1 MKRKLLSTFLVT
13 IVLLFSLL
21 LSSCGNDSPST
32 FYALLDVSQK
42 KISYSIDE
50 KYLIALKYGHTSPA
64 GDDYIDAFVGYISCF
79 GYEEDPETPA
89 TETEI
94 LYEIPSF
101 YSEDN
106 YVERK
111 SFRIGPFAYRTFK
124 YNQEVTLEIP
134 KSHIVADKGF
144 VRIALSVRLVDDTKN
159 VFPDK
164 YGYTLRVYYEKID
177 GKIHFKVEA
186 LK

>member
-1 MKRKLLSTFLVT
+1 MKRKFLSTFLVA
-13 IVLLFSLL
+13 IVLLCSIL
-21 LSSCGNDSPST
+21 LSSCGNDGPF

-42 KISYSIDE
+42 RISYSIDE
-50 KYLIALKYGHTSPA
+50 KYLITLKYGHTSPA
-64 GDDYIDAFVGYISCF
+64 GDEYIDAFVGYISCF
-79 GYEEDPETPA
+79 GFEEDPETPA

-106 YVERK
+106 HVERK
-111 SFRIGPFAYRTFK
+111 YFRIGPFNCRTFK

-144 VRIALSVRLVDDTKN
+144 VRIDLSVRLVDDTKN

-164 YGYTLRVYYEKID
+164 FGYTLRVYYEKID
-177 GKIHFKVEA
+177 GKIHFTVEA